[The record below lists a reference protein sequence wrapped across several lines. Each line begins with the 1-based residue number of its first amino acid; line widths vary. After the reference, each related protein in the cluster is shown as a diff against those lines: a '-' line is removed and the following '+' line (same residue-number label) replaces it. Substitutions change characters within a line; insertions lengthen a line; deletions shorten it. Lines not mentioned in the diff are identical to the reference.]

1 MEKWLTL
8 RLGQGKYKMSQEQE
22 HRTFFYYIKLNKQIK
37 KKKPFID
44 VCQRDTGAN

>member
-22 HRTFFYYIKLNKQIK
+22 HCKFFLLYKTEQADKQK
-37 KKKPFID
+37 KTPL
-44 VCQRDTGAN
+44 